1 MATSREQELAKDM
14 VVAWLNYL
22 AAVKGAPTDLG
33 DTTPAAQAIASMY
46 RVLVQ
51 AIEETSTPAPGGP
64 PAI

>member
-1 MATSREQELAKDM
+1 MATSQEQEWANDS

-33 DTTPAAQAIASMY
+33 DTTPAAEAVATMD
-46 RVLVQ
+46 RVIVQ
-51 AIEETSTPAPGGP
+51 AIEETSTPTPGGP